1 MRLLVAPYWVNYH
14 LEHHLVMHVPARNL
28 PKLHEMLVARG
39 HAARMQIAGDYWE
52 VLRIASS
59 RPA

>member
-1 MRLLVAPYWVNYH
+1 
-14 LEHHLVMHVPARNL
+14 
-28 PKLHEMLVARG
+28 VARG
-39 HAARMQIAGDYWE
+39 HAARMQIARNYAD